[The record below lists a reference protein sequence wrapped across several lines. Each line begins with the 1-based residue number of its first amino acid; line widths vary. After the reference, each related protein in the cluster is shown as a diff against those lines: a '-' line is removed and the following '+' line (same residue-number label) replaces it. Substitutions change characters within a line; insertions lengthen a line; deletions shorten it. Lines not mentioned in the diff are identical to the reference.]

1 MDTIQGIAFDLY
13 GTLFDVHSV
22 VNRCDERFPGR
33 GREIST
39 MWRQKQ
45 LEYTWLRS
53 LMNRYVTFEQ
63 ATEDA
68 LRFTCRYLRLDLDEQ
83 ACKSLCDA
91 YFRLQPFPEVP
102 DVLRE
107 LRRRGLKLGVLSN
120 GSPHSI
126 GAVVG
131 HAGLRGEFDH
141 LLSVDP
147 VRVYKPDNRAY
158 ELAEQA
164 FGVNRSSIL
173 FVSSN
178 AWDATG
184 ARYFGF
190 PTCWINRAANV
201 FEEMGQTPDWEL
213 AGLDGLLQ
221 LLDGAAAG
229 DRMR

>member
-1 MDTIQGIAFDLY
+1 MDHIKAIAFDLY

-22 VNRCDERFPGR
+22 VARCDQQYPGR

-39 MWRQKQ
+39 LWRQKQ

-53 LMNRYVTFEQ
+53 LMNRYVTFEE

-68 LRFTCRYLRLDLDEQ
+68 LRFTCRHLRLDLGDE
-83 ACKSLCDA
+83 ACRTLCDA
-91 YFRLQPFPEVP
+91 YLRLQPFPEVP
-102 DVLRE
+102 GTLRE
-107 LRRRGLKLGVLSN
+107 LRRRGLKLAVLSN

-131 HAGLRGEFDH
+131 NSGLRAEFDH

-147 VRVYKPDNRAY
+147 VRVYKPDDRAY
-158 ELAEQA
+158 LLAEQA
-164 FGVNRSSIL
+164 FGLARTSIL

-190 PTCWINRAANV
+190 PTCWINRSGNV
-201 FEEMGQTPDWEL
+201 FEEMGQTPDWQL
-213 AGLDGLLQ
+213 QGLDGLSALFNG
-221 LLDGAAAG
+221 GAGASMQ
-229 DRMR
+229 R

>member
-1 MDTIQGIAFDLY
+1 MDHIKAIAFDLY
-13 GTLFDVHSV
+13 GTLHDVHSV
-22 VNRCDERFPGR
+22 VARCDEQFPGR
-33 GREIST
+33 GREISAI
-39 MWRQKQ
+39 WRQKQ

-68 LRFTCRYLRLDLDEQ
+68 LRFTCRHLRLDLDNE
-83 ACKSLCDA
+83 ACKALCDA
-91 YFRLQPFPEVP
+91 YLRLQPFPEVAGT
-102 DVLRE
+102 LRA
-107 LRRRGLKLGVLSN
+107 LRQRGLKLAVLSN

-131 HAGLRGEFDH
+131 NSGLRAEFDH

-147 VRVYKPDNRAY
+147 VRVYKPDDRAY
-158 ELAEQA
+158 LLAEAA
-164 FGVNRSSIL
+164 FGLTRSSIL

-190 PTCWINRAANV
+190 PTGWINRSGSV
-201 FEEMGQTPDWEL
+201 FEEMGQTPDWQL
-213 AGLDGLLQ
+213 GGLDGLLP
-221 LLDGAAAG
+221 LFDSRDSGVS
-229 DRMR
+229 RT

>member
-1 MDTIQGIAFDLY
+1 MDHIKAIAFDLY

-22 VNRCDERFPGR
+22 VDRCDEQFPGR

-39 MWRQKQ
+39 VWRQKQ

-68 LRFTCRYLRLDLDEQ
+68 LRYTCRYLGLNLSDA
-83 ACKSLCDA
+83 ACSTLCKA
-91 YFRLQPFPEVP
+91 YLRLQPFKEVP
-102 DVLRE
+102 DALRE
-107 LRRRGLKLGVLSN
+107 LRRRGLKLAVLSN

-131 HAGLRGEFDH
+131 NAGLRAEFDH

-147 VRVYKPDNRAY
+147 VRVYKPDDRAY
-158 ELAEQA
+158 ALAEQA
-164 FGVNRSSIL
+164 FELTRSSIL

-190 PTCWINRAANV
+190 PTCWINRGGSI
-201 FEEMGQTPDWEL
+201 FEEMGQAPDWQL
-213 AGLDGLLQ
+213 RGLDGVPPLFET
-221 LLDGAAAG
+221 AG
-229 DRMR
+229 PGTRPG

>member
-1 MDTIQGIAFDLY
+1 MNHIRAIAFDLY

-22 VNRCDERFPGR
+22 VDQCEQRYPGR
-33 GREIST
+33 GREISAV
-39 MWRQKQ
+39 WRQKQ

-63 ATEDA
+63 ATDDA
-68 LRFTCRYLRLDLDEQ
+68 LRYACRYLKLELDE
-83 ACKSLCDA
+83 ATRATLCDA
-91 YFRLQPFPEVP
+91 YLKLRAFPEVP
-102 DVLRE
+102 DALLRLKE
-107 LRRRGLKLGVLSN
+107 RGLRLAVLSN

-126 GAVVG
+126 GSVVG
-131 HAGLRGEFDH
+131 HAGLRDRFEH

-147 VRVYKPDNRAY
+147 VRIYKPHDRAY

-164 FGVNRSSIL
+164 FGLSRASIL

-190 PTCWINRAANV
+190 PTGWINRSGNT
-201 FEEMGQTPDWEL
+201 FDEMGQRPDWEL
-213 AGLDGLLQ
+213 TGLDDLLTVF
-221 LLDGAAAG
+221 DKG
-229 DRMR
+229 

>member
-1 MDTIQGIAFDLY
+1 MNHIKAIAFDLY

-22 VNRCDERFPGR
+22 IDRCEQRFPGR

-39 MWRQKQ
+39 LWRQKQ

-63 ATEDA
+63 ATEDG
-68 LRFTCRYLRLDLDEQ
+68 LRYTCRHLKLDLNEETK
-83 ACKSLCDA
+83 AALCDA
-91 YFRLQPFPEVP
+91 YLKLRPFPEVP
-102 DVLRE
+102 DTLSR
-107 LRRRGLKLGVLSN
+107 LAARGLKLAVLSN

-126 GAVVG
+126 ASVVG
-131 HAGLRGEFDH
+131 HAGLRDSFDH

-147 VRVYKPDNRAY
+147 VRIYKPHDRAY
-158 ELAEQA
+158 ELAESA
-164 FGVNRSSIL
+164 FGLSRAAIL

-190 PTCWINRAANV
+190 PTAWINRAGNT
-201 FEEMGQTPDWEL
+201 FDEMGQRPDWEL
-213 AGLDGLLQ
+213 SGLDGLSKLF
-221 LLDGAAAG
+221 DGA
-229 DRMR
+229 

>member
-1 MDTIQGIAFDLY
+1 MDHIKAIAFDLY

-22 VNRCDERFPGR
+22 VARCDEHFPGR
-33 GREIST
+33 GREISNL
-39 MWRQKQ
+39 WRQKQ

-53 LMNRYVTFEQ
+53 LMNRYVTFEH

-68 LRFTCRYLRLDLDEQ
+68 LRYTCKHLGLDLDDDV
-83 ACKSLCDA
+83 CKALCDA
-91 YFRLQPFPEVP
+91 YLRLLPFPEVP
-102 DVLRE
+102 ETLPE
-107 LRRRGLKLGVLSN
+107 LRRRGLKLAVLSN

-131 HAGLRGEFDH
+131 HAGLVGEFDH

-147 VRVYKPDNRAY
+147 VRVYKPDDRAY
-158 ELAEQA
+158 RLAEQA
-164 FGVNRSSIL
+164 FGVTRSSIL

-190 PTCWINRAANV
+190 PTCWINRAGNV
-201 FEEMGQTPDWEL
+201 FEEMGQAPDWEVR
-213 AGLDGLLQ
+213 GLDELLR
-221 LLDGAAAG
+221 LYDVSGAARG
-229 DRMR
+229 QR

>member
-1 MDTIQGIAFDLY
+1 MDHIKAIAFDLY
-13 GTLFDVHSV
+13 GTLYDVHSV
-22 VNRCDERFPGR
+22 VARCDEQFPGR
-33 GREIST
+33 GREISAI
-39 MWRQKQ
+39 WRQKQ

-68 LRFTCRYLRLDLDEQ
+68 LRFTCRHLRLDLDND
-83 ACKSLCDA
+83 ACKVLCEA
-91 YFRLQPFPEVP
+91 YLRLQPFPEVA
-102 DVLRE
+102 DTLRE
-107 LRRRGLKLGVLSN
+107 LRRRGLKLAVLSN

-131 HAGLRGEFDH
+131 NSGLRAEFDY

-147 VRVYKPDNRAY
+147 VRVYKPDDRAY
-158 ELAEQA
+158 LLAEAA
-164 FGVNRSSIL
+164 FGVTRSSIL

-190 PTCWINRAANV
+190 PTCWINRSGNV
-201 FEEMGQTPDWEL
+201 FEEMGQTPDWQL
-213 AGLDGLLQ
+213 GGLDELLP
-221 LLDGAAAG
+221 LFDSRGSALS
-229 DRMR
+229 RT

>member
-1 MDTIQGIAFDLY
+1 MDHIKAIAFDLY
-13 GTLFDVHSV
+13 GTLYDVHSV
-22 VNRCDERFPGR
+22 VARCDEQFPGR
-33 GREIST
+33 GREISAI
-39 MWRQKQ
+39 WRQKQ

-68 LRFTCRYLRLDLDEQ
+68 LRFTCRHLRLDLDNE
-83 ACKSLCDA
+83 ACKALCDA
-91 YFRLQPFPEVP
+91 YLRLQPFPEVAGT
-102 DVLRE
+102 LRA
-107 LRRRGLKLGVLSN
+107 LRQRGLKLAVLSN

-131 HAGLRGEFDH
+131 NSGLRAEFDH

-147 VRVYKPDNRAY
+147 VRVYKPDDRAY
-158 ELAEQA
+158 LLAEAA
-164 FGVNRSSIL
+164 FGLTRSSIL

-190 PTCWINRAANV
+190 PTGWINRSGSV
-201 FEEMGQTPDWEL
+201 FEEMGQTPDWQL
-213 AGLDGLLQ
+213 GGLDELLP
-221 LLDGAAAG
+221 LFDSRDSGVS
-229 DRMR
+229 RT